1 LKRIGA
7 AALIFVAL
15 YTASP
20 ALVDATAKCYRCGRG
35 LSVAIAAIVHRRP
48 FRQLK
53 KDSDDDEIA
62 PIDVE
67 SLA

>member
-20 ALVDATAKCYRCGRG
+20 ALADATARCSRCGRG

-48 FRQLK
+48 FSQLK
-53 KDSDDDEIA
+53 KDTDDDEIA